1 MNIESE
7 KKTRILIQT
16 EDFNLQK
23 EIELQSN
30 QQMDIGGIVTF
41 LGLVRDVSESLDLKF
56 MQLEHY
62 PGMTEKALEEICYNA
77 FDNWSLKHILIIHRI
92 GILYPGEKI
101 VLVSVAAS
109 HRREAFQATEF
120 IMDFL
125 KSNAPFWKKETTNS
139 GSKWVDSRFE
149 DENALN
155 RWFGDG
161 VGYL

>member
-1 MNIESE
+1 MSIESS
-7 KKTRILIQT
+7 KNTRILIQT

-23 EIELQSN
+23 EIELQSK
-30 QQMDIGGIVTF
+30 QQLDIGGIVTF

-77 FDNWSLKHILIIHRI
+77 FDKWSLKHILIIHRI
-92 GILYPGEKI
+92 GTLYPGEKI
-101 VLVSVAAS
+101 VLVSVAS
-109 HRREAFQATEF
+109 CHRKEAFQATEY

-125 KSNAPFWKKETTNS
+125 KSKAPFWKKEISNS

-149 DENALN
+149 DENGLN
-155 RWFGDG
+155 RWLVDG
-161 VGYL
+161 A